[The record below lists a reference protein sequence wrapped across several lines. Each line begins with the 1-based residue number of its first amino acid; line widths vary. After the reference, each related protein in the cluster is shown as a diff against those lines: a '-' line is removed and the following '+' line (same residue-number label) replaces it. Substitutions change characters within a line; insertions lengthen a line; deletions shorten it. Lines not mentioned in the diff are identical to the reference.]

1 MKRVQKGICMEVKES
16 RSVFM
21 LGDGQF
27 VHGEPVGTTS
37 LGEES
42 LFYPVAT
49 KSKLKLFSIIAPA
62 VAAVAVLMLILTAVL
77 PQGNAY
83 AYIQV
88 QVNPGVEIGM
98 TQDKQVVSVRELNED
113 GLKLIQELGEWEN
126 HSLEEILNRVL
137 ELAPVDSADE
147 LTITTVSEMDDSAIG
162 KVVEKAVLAATAT
175 AQNSNMSILL
185 KTASQEQREQA
196 VKENIP
202 VGQLVKESKQL
213 TNHAKPEREPEGK
226 EPPGLKKQNEDP
238 PLSDIP
244 PVKTKQEKQPKTPVK
259 DESGENGGD
268 EKQGEIPPGQE
279 KKNLAPGQ
287 IKKQENPPTGQEKKK
302 GETEKQQPDASE
314 SGEKENN
321 GNKEN
326 IGNKGNRNQ
335 ED

>member
-1 MKRVQKGICMEVKES
+1 MKRVQKGICMEVKEN

-27 VHGEPVGTTS
+27 VHGEPVGTTGI
-37 LGEES
+37 GEES

-49 KSKLKLFSIIAPA
+49 KSKLKLFPIMAPA
-62 VAAVAVLMLILTAVL
+62 LAAVAVLVLMLTAIL

-83 AYIQV
+83 AYVQV

-98 TQDKQVVSVRELNED
+98 DQDKQVISVRELNED
-113 GLKLIQELGEWEN
+113 GRKLIEELGEWEN

-137 ELAPVDSADE
+137 ELAPVESADE
-147 LTITTVSEMDDSAIG
+147 LTITTVSETDDSTIG
-162 KVVEKAVLAATAT
+162 KVVEKTVLAATAT
-175 AQNSNMSILL
+175 SLNRNMSILL
-185 KTASQEQREQA
+185 KTASQKQRAQA

-213 TNHAKPEREPEGK
+213 TNHAKPEKGSKQK
-226 EPPGLKKQNEDP
+226 EPPGLKKHNEDP

-244 PVKTKQEKQPKTPVK
+244 PVKTKQEKQPQPAVK
-259 DESGENGGD
+259 DDSEENGRD
-268 EKQGEIPPGQE
+268 EKQEKNPPGQE

-287 IKKQENPPTGQEKKK
+287 IQKQENPPTGQEKKK
-302 GETEKQQPDASE
+302 GGTEKQQPDASE

-326 IGNKGNRNQ
+326 KGNKGNGNQ
-335 ED
+335 KD